1 MNKGLQASHTVR
13 DRRREVTTQPTP
25 GDLGVRDLTRRR
37 FQRSSLRRL
46 DSAGATR
53 STTARRPCPTTAVP
67 RPTCIGG
74 CRVNWPDSVRSG
86 AGQPELRKDCEA
98 DPPLSA
104 VDVHEL
110 QRVSDDDGHRASA
123 LACDRGGAGDQFSLR
138 AGEVFA
144 ACARRRPRK
153 AGRRRSSLSAISAT
167 ARRAAERS
175 YVSGSAGLTCFGQP

>member
-110 QRVSDDDGHRASA
+110 QRVSDDDGH
-123 LACDRGGAGDQFSLR
+123 QFSLR